1 MLVLSN
7 FSLGRFTMKPLKLA
21 FLSILFLLTFLAF
34 IPFVF
39 AGTITVPTNVYFGI
53 PAYGTYINF
62 STQRTFN
69 VAYREGTNWLFNNY
83 WFTTDGTNA
92 TIQKW
97 FEDNWLNYTVYGA
110 GTQKT
115 FYTGTK
121 PSDVYLNGAE
131 KEENDGWAY
140 FVGTTT
146 ITGATANASLFWGG
160 ENNPPEYGTSSVSTT
175 RMGETATFS
184 CAWTDD
190 SGLSY
195 GKLGHNITGSWQNQT
210 VKSLAGFSDMF
221 IDTAVLPSSA
231 NVKVGYR
238 FYAND
243 TSNQWSST
251 PILTLTTTSLP
262 PGGDGLGVTYYALTV
277 AVVDENDVPQPN
289 VEVSI
294 VKDSVSVASKTSD
307 LNGQARFALQR
318 GNYTVTAET
327 DLKVGTIT
335 IEMTKDE
342 ALTIVL
348 RQRLPFGLPSIDV
361 WQTIRDN
368 LPFVFGACT
377 IVGAILWLR
386 KPRRKRR

>member
-1 MLVLSN
+1 MRLV
-7 FSLGRFTMKPLKLA
+7 RLA
-21 FLSILFLLTFLAF
+21 FSAILFLFAF
-34 IPFVF
+34 FPLVS
-39 AGTITVPTNVYFGI
+39 AGTVTVPTNVNFGI

-62 STQRTFN
+62 SSQRTFN
-69 VAYREGTNWLFNNY
+69 IIYREGTNWLFNNY

-121 PSDVYLNGAE
+121 PSDVYLDGVN
-131 KEENDGWAY
+131 KEENDGWTY
-140 FVGTTT
+140 FAGTTT
-146 ITGATANASLFWGG
+146 VTGATANASLFWSG

-190 SGLSY
+190 SGLSQ
-195 GKLGHNITGSWQNQT
+195 GKIGHNITGSWQNQT
-210 VKSLAGFSDMF
+210 LKSLSELSDTF
-221 IDTAVLPSSA
+221 TDTATLPSSP

-243 TSNQWSST
+243 TSNQWTST
-251 PILTLTTTSLP
+251 PILTFTTTSD
-262 PGGDGLGVTYYALTV
+262 GGGGGGVTYYALTV
-277 AVVDENDVPQPN
+277 IAVDENEVPQPN
-289 VEVSI
+289 VQVSI
-294 VKDSVSVASKTSD
+294 VKDAVSVASKTSD
-307 LNGQARFALQR
+307 LNGQARFALEW

-327 DLKVGTIT
+327 DAKVGSLTINL
-335 IEMTKDE
+335 MKDE
-342 ALTIVL
+342 IVTVVL
-348 RQRLPFGLPSIDV
+348 RQRLPFSLPTIDV

-368 LPFVFGACT
+368 LPFLFGACT
-377 IVGAILWLR
+377 IVGTIVWLR
-386 KPRRKRR
+386 KPKRKRGR